1 MHLSYAKSGQACSN
15 IVYADKL
22 KHKEHQMADG
32 PFIQYP
38 TWLRKYLRGD
48 PTTTDILL
56 ELLGYMN
63 GKTQTLWT
71 SYNHI
76 SENTGYHRTTVIKS
90 VNKLVDLGVL
100 IKKVKSKNGRSLPNE
115 YYVNFN
121 NPNYLTVTGVVGELP
136 SPLGVVGELPR
147 GSVGTTPEGSR
158 GTTQIRINKNKE
170 TRRENLGKID
180 PRLMS

>member
-1 MHLSYAKSGQACSN
+1 
-15 IVYADKL
+15 
-22 KHKEHQMADG
+22 MAHG
-32 PFIQYP
+32 PFIQNP
-38 TWLRKYLRGD
+38 TWLRDYLRGD

-63 GKTQTLWT
+63 GKTQVLWT

-76 SENTGYHRTTVIKS
+76 SEKTGYHRTTVIKS
-90 VNKLVDLGVL
+90 VNKLTDLGVL

-136 SPLGVVGELPR
+136 SPLGVAGELPR